1 MSSGLRFSI
10 LIILSFFAAVS
21 SALAEEA
28 DIAVMALSEDMGGY
42 DNDTASPDDSATM
55 KGATT
60 SVGGSMEA
68 VASEVN
74 AGDIEGMDD
83 PKGPD
88 FAKNTSFEEF
98 PKDEQGA
105 GVEGAS
111 LADGCS
117 GTVLLASEDLY
128 VDLREEQVING
139 DLLVCE
145 SMKGSGDEM
154 DDYPLVAM
162 IQFNT
167 SGLDVEEDDVAILA
181 LKAESMKKGS
191 DDMAATILVPVASD
205 WSENSS
211 FSVLGLSIMSIVD
224 LMPSGE
230 DLAFGQIGIDFGSDQ
245 VLAFDVS
252 EHLKAVDG
260 ERLSFLLMAVGEV
273 DYRVSFHSRETGE
286 GPAILVL
293 SYPRANAV

>member
-1 MSSGLRFSI
+1 
-10 LIILSFFAAVS
+10 
-21 SALAEEA
+21 
-28 DIAVMALSEDMGGY
+28 
-42 DNDTASPDDSATM
+42 
-55 KGATT
+55 
-60 SVGGSMEA
+60 
-68 VASEVN
+68 
-74 AGDIEGMDD
+74 
-83 PKGPD
+83 
-88 FAKNTSFEEF
+88 
-98 PKDEQGA
+98 
-105 GVEGAS
+105 
-111 LADGCS
+111 
-117 GTVLLASEDLY
+117 
-128 VDLREEQVING
+128 
-139 DLLVCE
+139 
-145 SMKGSGDEM
+145 M

-260 ERLSFLLMAVGEV
+260 ERLSFLLMAVGG
-273 DYRVSFHSRETGE
+273 SRLQGQLPFE
-286 GPAILVL
+286 GDGGGSRHPGPVL
-293 SYPRANAV
+293 SESERRLRLIGWAEGSKSGLEGVGGNRRRPPPPSRLDGPDPGGFGLPSSLLIDGAPLQRRLQRGLLFQI